1 MKKWH
6 FTIWMYSVL
15 LPCVVGCLYWYD
27 WKLLL
32 LFFGFIWANNIDRY
46 IKENY
51 K

>member
-1 MKKWH
+1 MKKWY

-32 LFFGFIWANNIDRY
+32 LFFCFIWANNIDLY